1 MTIQNGDACP
11 DGTLRGITVKFTCDS
26 RSVGPQTFTTL
37 ETTTYVCGCI
47 NVCGGVR
54 GQMLVLRRV
63 GWMLRCARKDRGLQ
77 FQHRAALRSQ
87 QPSRT
92 AAACTYTRTSL
103 LPTLSSLTSE
113 IQCVLSSPPHPLLSS
128 PPSPLSLV
136 SLSRRCQY
144 EWDFPTYTACGEQPP
159 APGPLGPGGGIQD
172 LSLRNFGC
180 GHISCGWMFLILI
193 PLVALVAFG
202 IALPLNKFVL
212 KKDSTWIEAIPLST
226 LGPLFLDYVR
236 WGGLFLIF
244 NWPCLTQVCIYLFH
258 WIV

>member
-92 AAACTYTRTSL
+92 AAACTYTRTPL

-113 IQCVLSSPPHPLLSS
+113 IQCVLSSPPPPLLTT
-128 PPSPLSLV
+128 LS
-136 SLSRRCQY
+136 SLSRLSLAGASTNGTSRRTPRAAEHPHQR
-144 EWDFPTYTACGEQPP
+144 
-159 APGPLGPGGGIQD
+159 PGRWGQAAGFKTSLCATSAVVTSAVAGCSSSSS
-172 LSLRNFGC
+172 LSLRSSPSGSRC
-180 GHISCGWMFLILI
+180 
-193 PLVALVAFG
+193 
-202 IALPLNKFVL
+202 
-212 KKDSTWIEAIPLST
+212 
-226 LGPLFLDYVR
+226 R
-236 WGGLFLIF
+236 
-244 NWPCLTQVCIYLFH
+244 
-258 WIV
+258 